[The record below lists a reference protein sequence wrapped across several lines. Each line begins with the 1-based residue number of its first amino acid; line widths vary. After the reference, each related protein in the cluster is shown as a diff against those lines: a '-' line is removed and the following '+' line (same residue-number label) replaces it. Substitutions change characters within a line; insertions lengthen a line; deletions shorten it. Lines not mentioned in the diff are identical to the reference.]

1 MKLTLARFPMGPD
14 RDHVQRLIMIA
25 MPRRVSLDRKV
36 EGIIGYLLTAYADAH
51 HVRRVASWTG
61 FIALGIERLIGS
73 NWWPSWSRHSVR
85 FHYKRRRFQVKFRHD
100 VGRRGSVVIEEN
112 PRPGG
117 RVGSDEF
124 IAVITNVR
132 EAEMFY
138 LNPDSYFRNK
148 GN

>member
-1 MKLTLARFPMGPD
+1 MWPERNPI
-14 RDHVQRLIMIA
+14 QRLMMIA

-36 EGIIGYLLTAYADAH
+36 EGITDYLLTAYADAR

-61 FIALGIERLIGS
+61 LIALGIERLIGS

-85 FHYKRRRFQVKFRHD
+85 FQYKHRQFQVKFRHD
-100 VGRRGSVVIEEN
+100 VGPRGSVVIEEN
-112 PRPGG
+112 PG
-117 RVGSDEF
+117 RGDRAGSDPF

-138 LNPDSYFRNK
+138 LNPDSYFPNQS
-148 GN
+148 N